1 MNKNYL
7 FLAILMI
14 ILAGGLLLLP
24 ERTNYTQI
32 KPEDLLWDIIQPS
45 RYVSTDQVA
54 KMLIEQDPTLEL
66 IDVRCTKEYNK
77 FSLPNAINIPLD
89 SILSPNY
96 ADYLG
101 IEDMNAVFYCNDD
114 ILADQAWVI
123 AKRMDI
129 SSIYVMKGGLNCWI
143 KTIIRPTPPPETA
156 SGAEFDTYDFRKG
169 ASMYFTGT
177 SISAPKTDTKSQ
189 ITIKRKKKTKAT
201 AGGC

>member
-14 ILAGGLLLLP
+14 ILAGGLLILP

-32 KPEDLLWDIIQPS
+32 NPEDLLWDIIQPS
-45 RYVSTDQVA
+45 RYVTTDQVA

-66 IDVRCTKEYNK
+66 IDVRCAKEYNK
-77 FSLPNAINIPLD
+77 FALPNAINIPLD
-89 SILSPNY
+89 SILSPDY
-96 ADYLG
+96 SDYLC
-101 IEDMNAVFYCNDD
+101 IEDMNAIFYCNDD

-129 SSIYVMKGGLNCWI
+129 PRIYILKGGLNCWI
-143 KTIIRPTPPPETA
+143 KTIIQPTPPPETA
-156 SGAEFDTYDFRKG
+156 SGDEFDQYDFRKG
-169 ASMYFTGT
+169 ASMYFTGA
-177 SISAPKTDTKSQ
+177 SISTPKSDSKSQ
-189 ITIKRKKKTKAT
+189 VTIKRKKKTKAT